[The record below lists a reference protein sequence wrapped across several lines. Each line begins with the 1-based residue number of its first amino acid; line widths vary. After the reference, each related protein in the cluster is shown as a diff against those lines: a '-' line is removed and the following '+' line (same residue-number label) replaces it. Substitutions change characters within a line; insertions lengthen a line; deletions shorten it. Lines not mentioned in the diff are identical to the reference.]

1 MFHFIFLTPV
11 TADDDCPH
19 WWRRESG
26 MANTGIVQYQTN
38 WHAITAVAVDCGRI
52 TTPGKLILNQTFGIV
67 QN

>member
-1 MFHFIFLTPV
+1 
-11 TADDDCPH
+11 
-19 WWRRESG
+19 